1 MRPARSQGAL
11 RVQAILGPRFQVLEF
26 EESTHTSAEAAA
38 AIGCEVARIAKS
50 LIFRAADGA
59 PVLVVASGTNRV
71 DEKKVAARIGQKIS
85 RADADFVLRHA
96 GFAVG
101 GVPPVGHQT
110 APLTVLDQDLRQ
122 YPTIWAAAGSANA
135 VFELTPDDLAAL
147 TGATFADV
155 AKT

>member
-1 MRPARSQGAL
+1 MRPARSEGAV
-11 RVQAILGPRFQVLEF
+11 RVQAILGARFRVLEF
-26 EESTHTSAEAAA
+26 DQSTHTSAEAAA

-50 LIFRAADGA
+50 LIFRAAEDG

-71 DEKKVAARIGQKIS
+71 DERKLAARIGQKIS
-85 RADADFVLRHA
+85 RADPAFVLRHT

-110 APLTVLDQDLRQ
+110 APVTVLDQDLRQ
-122 YPTIWAAAGSANA
+122 YETIWAAAGSANA

-147 TGATFADV
+147 TGAAFADV
-155 AKT
+155 AKA